1 MRVAVLLAG
10 CGVYDGSEIYETTL
24 TLLALDK
31 ANAAY
36 QCVAPNIEQAHV
48 INHATGDVVEGES
61 RHVLEAAARLARGE
75 VLDLAQADGK
85 DYDALIVPGGFGVAQ
100 NLCDFAFKGADREM
114 SPAVR
119 EVVRAFNTAE
129 KPVGL
134 MCIAPAMTAWLCGE
148 GARCTIGTDKD
159 TAAAIEAMGAL
170 HEERAVDEILVDE
183 DNKLVT
189 TPAYMEATRISEA
202 AQGIE
207 KLVQQVLKMASA

>member
-61 RHVLEAAARLARGE
+61 RNVLVEAARLARGE
-75 VLDLAQADGK
+75 VLDLAQADVK
-85 DYDALIVPGGFGVAQ
+85 DYDALIVPGGFGGAKLQ
-100 NLCDFAFKGADREM
+100 CTFAFKCSDMEG

-119 EVVRAFNTAE
+119 EFVQAFNKAD
-129 KPVGL
+129 KRGGL
-134 MCIAPAMTAWLCGE
+134 MCIAPSMTALLLGE

-159 TAAAIEAMGAL
+159 TAATIEAMGAV
-170 HEERAVDEILVDE
+170 HEE
-183 DNKLVT
+183 
-189 TPAYMEATRISEA
+189 
-202 AQGIE
+202 
-207 KLVQQVLKMASA
+207 

>member
-61 RHVLEAAARLARGE
+61 RNVLVEAARLARGE
-75 VLDLAQADGK
+75 VLDLAQADVK
-85 DYDALIVPGGFGVAQ
+85 DYDALIVPGGFGVAK
-100 NLCDFAFKGADREM
+100 NLCDFAFKGADMEV

-119 EVVRAFNTAE
+119 EFVQAFNKAD

-134 MCIAPAMTAWLCGE
+134 MCIAPAMTALLFGE

-159 TAAAIEAMGAL
+159 TAAAIEAMGAV

>member
-31 ANAAY
+31 ANASY

-48 INHATGDVVEGES
+48 VNHATGDEATGETRNVLVES
-61 RHVLEAAARLARGE
+61 ARLARGE
-75 VLDLAQADGK
+75 ILDMAAAK
-85 DYDALIVPGGFGVAQ
+85 VADYDALVVPGGFGVAK
-100 NLCDFAFKGADREM
+100 NLCDFAFKGAEM
-114 SPAVR
+114 TVNPAVR
-119 EVVRAFNTAE
+119 EFIQAFHQAS

-134 MCIAPAMTAWLCGE
+134 MCIAPTMTAQLFGA

-159 TAAAIEAMGAL
+159 TAAAVEAMGAV
-170 HEERAVDEILVDE
+170 HEAKAVDEILLDE
-183 DNKLVT
+183 KNKLVT

-202 AQGIE
+202 AVGIE
-207 KLVQQVLKMASA
+207 KLVQQVLKMV